1 MRPACCR
8 FYHILALIGRACL
21 ISYYDLCLMMF
32 YLRFDIGFQIRVDHL
47 PACRG
52 PCVQPHIFSFVFN
65 SLSFRLGMFDK
76 ERKHSFDQAY
86 EQRDNPTEFVS
97 KKHSS
102 TLIALVVL
110 FYFTISLSVVFLNK
124 FILSSAKYE
133 FPYPLF
139 IAWFQLMVALVLLFA
154 LSELG
159 KS

>member
-1 MRPACCR
+1 
-8 FYHILALIGRACL
+8 
-21 ISYYDLCLMMF
+21 MF
-32 YLRFDIGFQIRVDHL
+32 
-47 PACRG
+47 
-52 PCVQPHIFSFVFN
+52 N
-65 SLSFRLGMFDK
+65 K
-76 ERKHSFDQAY
+76 EEKHSFDQAY

-97 KKHSS
+97 KRHSS
-102 TLIALVVL
+102 NLIALVVL

-139 IAWFQLMVALVLLFA
+139 ITWYQLMVALVLLFA